1 MDRAIEEDLLNPLKD
16 VYGGMIL
23 GGKQFIRAMLS
34 KLKDREMLLEDISN
48 KRELRGR
55 WKTDDVIEAISGCF
69 NVCNDEVLTNDQ
81 GYRDI
86 LIYLMKKHTDMTN
99 RQIGELI
106 GGVRYTTVSKAY
118 QRFCEQLL
126 KDRSLRRTI
135 KEITSRMSHVES

>member
-1 MDRAIEEDLLNPLKD
+1 MNPLKD

-55 WKTDDVIEAISGCF
+55 WKTDDVTEAISGCF
-69 NVCNDEVLTNDQ
+69 NVCKDEVLTNDQ

-135 KEITSRMSHVES
+135 KEITSRMSHVET

>member
-1 MDRAIEEDLLNPLKD
+1 MGRPLRIEYPGALYHVTSRGNERRDIFLDDSDR
-16 VYGGMIL
+16 
-23 GGKQFIRAMLS
+23 S
-34 KLKDREMLLEDISN
+34 
-48 KRELRGR
+48 
-55 WKTDDVIEAISGCF
+55 
-69 NVCNDEVLTNDQ
+69 
-81 GYRDI
+81 I

-135 KEITSRMSHVES
+135 KKITSRMSHVEI